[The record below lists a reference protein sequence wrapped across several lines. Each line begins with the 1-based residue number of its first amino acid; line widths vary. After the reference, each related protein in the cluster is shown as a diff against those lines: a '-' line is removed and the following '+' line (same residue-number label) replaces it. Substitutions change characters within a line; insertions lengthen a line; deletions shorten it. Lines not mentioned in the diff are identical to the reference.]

1 MRRRLVPLWIVGGC
15 VGLLLGTGVGRP
27 SDSGASDPPAAP
39 AAAGQRDFDPITKVT
54 PGMTMLDVLREV
66 GPPSDMKG
74 AIYYYKRRG
83 RIVFEGSGTPG
94 DKTKVLR
101 VEEDVL
107 EDGMP

>member
-1 MRRRLVPLWIVGGC
+1 MRRLFGSSWLVGGC
-15 VGLLLGTGVGRP
+15 LGLLVGTGVHH
-27 SDSGASDPPAAP
+27 PAALGAGDEP
-39 AAAGQRDFDPITKVT
+39 AAQSDQQDFDPITKAK

-74 AIYYYKRRG
+74 ATYYYKRRG

-101 VEEDVL
+101 VEEDVM
-107 EDGMP
+107 EDGIP